1 MSEKWI
7 KSSFD
12 KCFELHGNNTLAR
25 AQLSNVAG
33 RIQDVHYGDVLVKYF
48 TVVDCDV
55 AQLPS
60 IISDAEHLAGK
71 DYVKDGDIVFADTAE
86 DDTVGK
92 AVEIINV
99 GGRKV
104 VSGLHTIF
112 ARPKFQFAPTWLGHY
127 VNSNGFHSQILP
139 YVCGSKVSS
148 ISRTN
153 IRKTCVVYPKDI
165 SAQRHIAEVLSTC
178 DEVIEKSERAAEK
191 YRQIKAGMLKDLLTR
206 GIDNRGKMRP
216 PPSAAPELYKDS
228 ELGPI
233 PKEWEVKRLGDC
245 ALISRG
251 GSPRPI
257 EDYVFENAEGY
268 NWIKIG
274 DVEPGAKYIVK
285 TAEKM
290 IPAGLVKTRE
300 VHVGDFLLS
309 NSMSFGRPYI
319 LKIDGC
325 IHDGWLAIQDYKE
338 TFDKEYLYYVLGAPM
353 VLRQYGQLAAGSTV
367 LNLKKEMVAKVLV
380 AAPVDLAEQRAIA
393 ERLAAVDERIAA
405 EVKTAEKYRK
415 VKAGLMEKLL
425 TPPPD
430 AEIEEVE

>member
-71 DYVKDGDIVFADTAE
+71 DYAKDGDIVFADTAE

-92 AVEIINV
+92 AIEIINV

-206 GIDNRGKMRP
+206 GIDNRGKLRP

-233 PKEWEVKRLGDC
+233 PKEWEVKRLGDESVSVINPPAC
-245 ALISRG
+245 PLPSTFVYIDLESVKGGVLLQENLISREEAPSRAQRNVSVG
-251 GSPRPI
+251 DILYQLVRPYQMNNLLFRKSSAL
-257 EDYVFENAEGY
+257 DYVASTGY
-268 NWIKIG
+268 ALIRAAG
-274 DVEPGAKYIVK
+274 D
-285 TAEKM
+285 
-290 IPAGLVKTRE
+290 AGYLFQY
-300 VHVGDFLLS
+300 VHTTEFV
-309 NSMSFGRPYI
+309 N
-319 LKIDGC
+319 K
-325 IHDGWLAIQDYKE
+325 
-338 TFDKEYLYYVLGAPM
+338 VLGMCTGTGYPAITPN
-353 VLRQYGQLAAGSTV
+353 
-367 LNLKKEMVAKVLV
+367 NLSKILV
-380 AAPVDLAEQRAIA
+380 RVPSLPEQRAIA
-393 ERLAAVDERIAA
+393 ARLAAVDERIAA
-405 EVKTAEKYRK
+405 EVKAAGKYRK

-425 TPPPD
+425 TPPAD
-430 AEIEEVE
+430 AEIEDRTKEVAA